1 MQKTATLEEIRGAFI
16 SAVESIG
23 IERDANG
30 VIASWNDDAKLRRLV
45 WQVAGYVDQMLGA
58 GGIAYGVLGLATE
71 SDIVPPTDDTALD
84 GDVAQDVY

>member
-1 MQKTATLEEIRGAFI
+1 MQKTATLEEIRAAFI
-16 SAVESIG
+16 SAAESIG
-23 IERDANG
+23 IDRDGYG
-30 VIASWNDDAKLRRLV
+30 VIDSRNPDERLRRVL
-45 WQVAGYVDQMLGA
+45 WHVAGYIDQMLGA